1 MKDKT
6 MEDISLKKVT
16 AVVSICIMGS
26 YLANA
31 NENDLIAE
39 AETTK
44 APVATISKATTTI
57 DKAELVESEKNLK
70 QFSHL
75 VEKYDVDKNGLLSE
89 AEVKASQSDKLQN
102 HFADIDANTD
112 ASISEAEFKQYITQ
126 VK

>member
-1 MKDKT
+1 M
-6 MEDISLKKVT
+6 
-16 AVVSICIMGS
+16 SICIMGS

-31 NENDLIAE
+31 SENDLTAK

-44 APVATISKATTTI
+44 APVATILKATTAI
-57 DKAELVESEKNLK
+57 NKVELVDSTENLK

>member
-1 MKDKT
+1 MN
-6 MEDISLKKVT
+6 DISLKKVT

-31 NENDLIAE
+31 SENDLTAK

-44 APVATISKATTTI
+44 APIATTAMN
-57 DKAELVESEKNLK
+57 KVELVDSTENLK

-75 VEKYDVDKNGLLSE
+75 VEKYDLDKNGLLSE

>member
-1 MKDKT
+1 

-31 NENDLIAE
+31 SENDLTAK

-44 APVATISKATTTI
+44 APITTTAI
-57 DKAELVESEKNLK
+57 NKVELVDSTESLK
-70 QFSHL
+70 QFGHL
-75 VEKYDVDKNGLLSE
+75 VEKYDIDKNGLLSK
-89 AEVKASQSDKLQN
+89 AEIKASQSDKLQN
-102 HFADIDANTD
+102 NFADIDVNTD
-112 ASISEAEFKQYITQ
+112 ASISEAEFVQYLTQ